1 MGDSVHHEVVLYDL
15 ACIKRACFS
24 PVVWKIRLM
33 LNYKRIP
40 YKTVFLEFPD
50 IAPTLKD
57 LGLAPHEAGSGSSA
71 NYTVP
76 AIKHVPTGRY
86 IMDSPI
92 IAEFLELTYPHPP
105 LPLTS
110 QLGEEIA
117 IKARHAIGPAFRISI
132 TPRENLILSHRSQDY
147 FRAKNEARL
156 GCKLEDLLEDEKEE
170 KAWEA
175 VGEVLEELNFFIAAS
190 LQSART
196 VDESVYQRCVQY
208 AGFEKIYKACL
219 PWMQK
224 KD

>member
-1 MGDSVHHEVVLYDL
+1 
-15 ACIKRACFS
+15 
-24 PVVWKIRLM
+24 
-33 LNYKRIP
+33 
-40 YKTVFLEFPD
+40 
-50 IAPTLKD
+50 
-57 LGLAPHEAGSGSSA
+57 
-71 NYTVP
+71 
-76 AIKHVPTGRY
+76 
-86 IMDSPI
+86 MDSPI

-117 IKARHAIGPAFRISI
+117 IKARHAIGPAFRIST

-175 VGEVLEELNFFIAAS
+175 VGEVLEELSELMMTNREQGPYILGATPSYSDFFIAAS